1 MSTLFQLCD
10 ALGQA
15 EVARRLGVS
24 RNAVNK
30 AYRALRGVDAELIAQ
45 CAATQGL
52 CAEGQVFDV
61 EGTLLEWYRRLNR
74 RLNSTKTCRAHAQ
87 AEEGGHAA

>member
-10 ALGQA
+10 ELGQA

-30 AYRALRGVDAELIAQ
+30 AYRALRGVDAELIAR

-61 EGTLLEWYRRLNR
+61 EGTLLEWYRRLNSR
-74 RLNSTKTCRAHAQ
+74 NTSRAHAQ
-87 AEEGGHAA
+87 AEERGHAA